1 MGEIFMPKMGD
12 AMTEGKVVRWY
23 KQPGD
28 AVKKGEPVLEIE
40 TDKVNLDL
48 ESEEDGVLDE
58 IQVQEGQMAPVG
70 ATLATT
76 KSNGAGAAK
85 RPASGGEDG
94 KKKPRPENVE
104 EEAAPQAKQQD
115 SRPKP
120 PAQPPQQ
127 QQPPAQQQRT
137 HLRAVET
144 PPPSSGAKG
153 VRSSPL
159 ARKMAREMGVDL
171 GSIQGSGPNG
181 RIVAADIQGAGKGG
195 GKPQIKEAPTQ
206 RRQPSET
213 PAAPLEEKT
222 IPLSAMRRTIAK
234 RLVESIGPIPHFYLT
249 IDADVTN
256 LLALRTQLNEIEQVK
271 SSVNDFMVRAAA
283 LALRQHP
290 NVNASFAG
298 DAIQQHG
305 EIHIGIAVATPEGL
319 ITPVIRNADTK
330 SIPEI
335 AAAVRD
341 LAERAKNRRLRPDEY
356 QGSTLTISNL
366 GMFGID
372 EFTAII
378 NPPNS
383 AILAVGVAGPHPVAI
398 ERQVVVRDRMKI
410 TMSCDHRVIDGA
422 AGAQYLQTLRQFLE
436 QPIRVIL

>member
-1 MGEIFMPKMGD
+1 
-12 AMTEGKVVRWY
+12 
-23 KQPGD
+23 
-28 AVKKGEPVLEIE
+28 
-40 TDKVNLDL
+40 
-48 ESEEDGVLDE
+48 
-58 IQVQEGQMAPVG
+58 
-70 ATLATT
+70 
-76 KSNGAGAAK
+76 
-85 RPASGGEDG
+85 
-94 KKKPRPENVE
+94 VE
-104 EEAAPQAKQQD
+104 EEPEPKTKQQD
-115 SRPKP
+115 APRK
-120 PAQPPQQ
+120 PAQPPPQQ
-127 QQPPAQQQRT
+127 QQQQAPSQQQRT

-144 PPPSSGAKG
+144 PPPSSGSKG

-181 RIVAADIQGAGKGG
+181 RIVAADIEGAGKAG
-195 GKPQIKEAPTQ
+195 GKPQIKEAPAQ

-256 LLALRTQLNEIEQVK
+256 LLALRTQLNEVEQVK
-271 SSVNDFMVRAAA
+271 TSVNDFVVRAAA

-319 ITPVIRNADTK
+319 ITPVIRNSDTR

-356 QGSTLTISNL
+356 QGSTFTISNL
-366 GMFGID
+366 GMYGID

-383 AILAVGVAGPHPVAI
+383 AILAVGVAAPHPVAI
-398 ERQVVVRDRMKI
+398 DRQVVVRDRMKI

-436 QPIRVIL
+436 QPIRLIL